1 MPNYASPSF
10 FRASEGLA
18 TPLHRAEQRDKLHPH
33 PAVGVGF
40 LDMFGPDR
48 IGLENELFAE
58 LAGLNVDVK
67 IPRAGI
73 VEFSRTGT
81 NLGWRGCHSLTWKIL
96 EIEEVKLPFSPK
108 RWGLVTTSG
117 RVLRS
122 GVSLP

>member
-1 MPNYASPSF
+1 MPKYASPSF
-10 FRASEGLA
+10 FRASERLA
-18 TPLHRAEQRDKLHPH
+18 TALHRAEQRDKLHPH

-58 LAGLNVDVK
+58 LAGLGVDVK

-81 NLGWRGCHSLTWKIL
+81 ILRMARVPLADMEDSRDRGREIAVLAKTLGM
-96 EIEEVKLPFSPK
+96 
-108 RWGLVTTSG
+108 VTTSG
-117 RVLRS
+117 RLLRS
-122 GVSLP
+122 AVSLP